1 MGDIAGLAL
10 SIVTL
15 LDTCLTLTKL
25 LSTAKSFSTEA
36 ETLRIGLLREEGRL
50 KTWARSWGIPNDGNT
65 YGKVVP
71 EGEAT
76 KLLLEEAQNE
86 SFDLSA
92 IQRTLDNM
100 LELLSLGDTIQNRHG
115 RRNPGTVSPLISL
128 KPFNTKLTVSIG
140 L

>member
-1 MGDIAGLAL
+1 MGDIVGLAL
-10 SIVTL
+10 SIVTS

-36 ETLRIGLLREEGRL
+36 ETLRIGFLREEGRL
-50 KTWARSWGIPNDGNT
+50 KTWARSWGIPNDGTT
-65 YGKVVP
+65 YEKVVQ

-86 SFDLSA
+86 SLDLSA

-100 LELLSLGDTIQNRHG
+100 LELLSSGDTIQKRHG
-115 RRNPGTVSPLISL
+115 GRNPGTVSPLI
-128 KPFNTKLTVSIG
+128 P
-140 L
+140 